1 MTYLKRKI
9 DSFLREWKGRDHLPL
24 LVKGARQVGKTE
36 SIKRFGEANYESFVY
51 VNFVEQPKFKTI
63 TGNGYDAE
71 NIVREMSNL
80 DAGFRFVPHRTLIV
94 FDEIQEFPDIAT
106 TMKFFKIDGRY
117 DVIISG
123 SLLGVHYKRI
133 ASLSVGYQEDYE
145 MRSMD
150 FEEFLWARGR
160 DGGFME
166 MIYSRMKS
174 QTPFSDSELLA
185 CDDHFRE
192 YCILGGMPGVVSLFV
207 EQGNYQGTLAR
218 QRWIREYYRADIRK
232 YCEGIDQSKV
242 AEVYDAVPGML
253 ARENKKFQYAA
264 VRRGAKSRDY
274 AGCISWLE
282 DAGLVV
288 KSYNMVFP
296 QLPIKGNLDSAVYKV
311 YVPDTG
317 LLLSSLDDETVLD
330 FKMNRNIHTY
340 KGGLAENIVAEA
352 FCKAGKP
359 LCYYKKG
366 NSTLEMDFFLRTADG
381 LVPVEVKATNGRAKS
396 LATLIGS
403 GHYEDIRFGVK
414 LIRGNIGGVNN
425 VRTFPHFCAFLL
437 PRLLADVPSLV
448 HA

>member
-150 FEEFLWARGR
+150 FE
-160 DGGFME
+160 
-166 MIYSRMKS
+166 
-174 QTPFSDSELLA
+174 
-185 CDDHFRE
+185 
-192 YCILGGMPGVVSLFV
+192 
-207 EQGNYQGTLAR
+207 
-218 QRWIREYYRADIRK
+218 
-232 YCEGIDQSKV
+232 
-242 AEVYDAVPGML
+242 
-253 ARENKKFQYAA
+253 
-264 VRRGAKSRDY
+264 
-274 AGCISWLE
+274 
-282 DAGLVV
+282 
-288 KSYNMVFP
+288 
-296 QLPIKGNLDSAVYKV
+296 
-311 YVPDTG
+311 
-317 LLLSSLDDETVLD
+317 
-330 FKMNRNIHTY
+330 
-340 KGGLAENIVAEA
+340 
-352 FCKAGKP
+352 
-359 LCYYKKG
+359 
-366 NSTLEMDFFLRTADG
+366 
-381 LVPVEVKATNGRAKS
+381 
-396 LATLIGS
+396 
-403 GHYEDIRFGVK
+403 
-414 LIRGNIGGVNN
+414 
-425 VRTFPHFCAFLL
+425 
-437 PRLLADVPSLV
+437 
-448 HA
+448 